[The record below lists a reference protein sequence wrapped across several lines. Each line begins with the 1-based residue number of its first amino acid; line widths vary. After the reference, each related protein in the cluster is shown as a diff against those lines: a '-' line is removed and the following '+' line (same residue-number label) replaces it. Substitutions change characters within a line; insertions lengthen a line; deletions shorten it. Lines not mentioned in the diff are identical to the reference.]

1 MRSSRSV
8 SVLVLLGTAAAA
20 WAVSEPPEPYLD
32 SLIQAEM
39 ASYQIPGL
47 AACVM
52 RGSAPAWH
60 GQYGFAR
67 LEDFVPVV
75 ETTVFDLASVSK
87 TATAAALMQLCERGA
102 FGLDDSINACLPFAA
117 RHPGYPSTPIT
128 FRMLLTH
135 TSGIADYWPTFQ
147 ALQRQGDPD
156 VDLRRFVEGY
166 LVPDGEFYDSVNNFC
181 LWPPGGGYRYSNL
194 AIALAGYLVEALAD
208 SFQHYTRDSLFL
220 PLGMTRTV
228 WYFRDI
234 DTNSMAMPY
243 YVAGG
248 LHHRYGHQSLPDVPA
263 GTMKS
268 SAPQLGRFLSMM
280 LGWGELDGTRVLDSV
295 TVALMTTIQDPAEI
309 GLVWRHEYIGQHE
322 VWSHGGA
329 WNGISTW
336 IGFCRADNTGV
347 AVLCNLGAVHGSIL
361 GVIAPAL
368 FDWAAGIAEA
378 PEPQT
383 PNRGPATSIVSDVLS
398 LPEAPSREPRATSWL
413 FDTAGRRAAALH
425 PGANDISRLA
435 PGVYLLREHS
445 VSGAQ
450 LPDWPPVRKVI
461 VTR

>member
-1 MRSSRSV
+1 MRSSV
-8 SVLVLLGTAAAA
+8 FLSVLMLAGAAAFA
-20 WAVSEPPEPYLD
+20 SPALNPAEPDLD

-39 ASYQIPGL
+39 AANSIPGL
-47 AACVM
+47 AACVV
-52 RGSAPAWH
+52 RGSELAWH
-60 GQYGFAR
+60 GEYGFAR
-67 LEDFVPVV
+67 LEDHVPVAD
-75 ETTVFDLASVSK
+75 TTAFDLASVSK

-102 FGLDDSINACLPFAA
+102 FGLDDDINASLPFTV
-117 RHPGYPSTPIT
+117 RHPSYPSTPIT

-147 ALQRQGDPD
+147 ALERQGDPD
-156 VDLRRFVEGY
+156 VGLRRFVEGY
-166 LVPDGEFYDSVNNFC
+166 LVPGGEFYDSLNNFC
-181 LWPPGGGYRYSNL
+181 LWAPGGGHQYSNL
-194 AIALAGYLVEALAD
+194 GIALAGYLVEALSD
-208 SFQHYTRDSLFL
+208 SFHHYTRDSLFL

-243 YVAGG
+243 YVSGG

-280 LGWGELDGTRVLDSV
+280 LGWGELTGTRVLDSA
-295 TVALMTTIQDPAEI
+295 TVALMTSIQYPVGI
-309 GLVWRHEYIGQHE
+309 GLVWWHAYIGQHE

-347 AVLCNLGAVHGSIL
+347 VVLCNLGAVHGSIL

-368 FDWAAGIAEA
+368 FDWAASGVEDD
-378 PEPQT
+378 PKPQT
-383 PNRGPATSIVSDVLS
+383 PDSRPATTIIRGTLFLARSLDPSIPSSLLDVS
-398 LPEAPSREPRATSWL
+398 
-413 FDTAGRRAAALH
+413 GRTMLDLK
-425 PGANDISRLA
+425 PGANDVSHLSPGAYYLMEHSASGGKGLA
-435 PGVYLLREHS
+435 PTSR
-445 VSGAQ
+445 
-450 LPDWPPVRKVI
+450 RKVI